1 MKLLVCRKRK
11 KNILTFEYS
20 KSSKNRRN
28 NSENSSKIRLIFKTY
43 FPVLVVDNLK
53 NRDYNKEH

>member
-28 NSENSSKIRLIFKTY
+28 NSENSSKIRLI
-43 FPVLVVDNLK
+43 LK
-53 NRDYNKEH
+53 RIFRFWWLII